1 MKRSTVM
8 LLVCLVFFNSALI
21 AYSYQNQHSINV
33 VVDPGGGQSYNAEPA
48 SYAPASELFQTS
60 AIPMLASGPETA
72 NGRIQTS
79 YRIRPAN
86 YKSYACGVSAAGRM
100 RTKTRSPLYFA
111 KKDAEAMGA

>member
-48 SYAPASELFQTS
+48 SYAPSSENFQAS
-60 AIPMLASGPETA
+60 AIPIPASGPGA
-72 NGRIQTS
+72 QS
-79 YRIRPAN
+79 AQFRPHIG
-86 YKSYACGVSAAGRM
+86 YARPITKVAPAACP
-100 RTKTRSPLYFA
+100 PLVA
-111 KKDAEAMGA
+111 